1 MSQSKKL
8 KILVCEADLRVLTR
22 LESWVIAIGEEVIVS
37 SDGIAAFEIFKQ
49 EQPDIVLIS
58 PELTKMGGLE
68 LLQKI
73 KERVPNQATILML
86 SDSDSS
92 IFKQSIELNV
102 DKYLNKPVEAKL
114 LFQAVESLS
123 EEKVRHQ
130 EFVMQKRVLQ
140 DYKDAIDL
148 SFSVSRHTIDG
159 EIIYVNDL
167 FCATTKL
174 SLSDAMQGKINPLK
188 NENEDMQAVWE
199 RLHDERMYRG
209 RQIFLPP
216 NGKEY
221 IIDVTAVALTDESDE
236 VYEYLVFLDDVSD
249 IIHSARKIK
258 NQELNSRLEKLN
270 HAKELNRVKDSFLTI
285 FTHELKTPL
294 NSIINFSEYVIKHL
308 EKETFAKKER
318 LLTQSIE
325 INRSGHFM
333 LTMISNLIEAMK
345 LRDTK
350 IKLEIAE
357 VDINTLLDISIKDN
371 LKNVENIKVL
381 NETEEFVIIYSD
393 ESRVRQMLDN
403 IISNAVK
410 YAKSKVEIRASMSED
425 SFKIIIEDDGSGFS
439 NTENIFDIFEQAD
452 SDSMTREATG
462 TGVGLYIVKQL
473 CDRMAYKI
481 DLMSS
486 ETLGGAKVIIR
497 GKKDIR

>member
-1 MSQSKKL
+1 MNEAKKL
-8 KILVCEADLRVLTR
+8 KILVCDADLRVLTR
-22 LESWVIAIGEEVIVS
+22 LESWVLAIGEKVFSS
-37 SDGIAAFEIFKQ
+37 SDGITAFEIFKQ

-58 PELTKMGGLE
+58 QELKKMGGLE
-68 LLQKI
+68 LLEKI
-73 KERVPNQATILML
+73 KELVPNQATILML
-86 SDSDSS
+86 SDNDSN
-92 IFKQSIELNV
+92 IFKRSIELNV

-123 EEKVRHQ
+123 EEKVRHH
-130 EFVMQKRVLQ
+130 EFVMQKRVLE

-148 SFSVSRHTIDG
+148 SFSVSQHDKEGNIL
-159 EIIYVNDL
+159 YVNDL
-167 FCATTKL
+167 FCSTTKL
-174 SLSDAMQGKINPLK
+174 SYDDAMSGTINPLK
-188 NENEDMQAVWE
+188 NDNEDMKSLW
-199 RLHDERMYRG
+199 RDLHEARMYRG
-209 RQIFLPP
+209 RQVFLPK
-216 NGKEY
+216 NGKEH
-221 IIDVTAVALTDESDE
+221 IIDVTAVALTNERNE

-258 NQELNSRLEKLN
+258 NQELDSRLAKLN

-308 EKETFAKKER
+308 SKETFSKKER
-318 LLTQSIE
+318 LLTQTVE
-325 INRSGHFM
+325 INKSGHFM
-333 LTMISNLIEAMK
+333 LTMITNLMEAMK

-350 IKLEIAE
+350 IKLEIE
-357 VDINTLLDISIKDN
+357 EIDINTLLDVSIMN
-371 LKNVENIKVL
+371 NTKNDETIQVK
-381 NETEEFVIIYSD
+381 NETEEFVNIHSD

-410 YAKSKVEIRASMSED
+410 YAESQVEVKAWMHDD
-425 SFKIIIEDDGSGFS
+425 SYTIIVEDDGKGFS
-439 NTENIFDIFEQAD
+439 NTSNIFDIFEQAD

-473 CDRMAYKI
+473 CDRMSYKI

-486 ETLGGAKVIIR
+486 ETLGGAKVVLT